1 MSEKSVIIIGS
12 GMAGLAAGC
21 YARMNGYKTIILE
34 LHDKPGGLCTAW
46 QRDGYTVDG
55 CIHWLVGSK
64 PGSAL
69 YRVWEE
75 LGAVQGREFFYADA
89 YQQYE
94 ATDGRVFTLYADIGR
109 LEQHMLELA
118 PEDRAPI
125 TAFCRAARGFVQME
139 IPVGKPYQLMTLGDK
154 LKFGLMAARY
164 LPYLKWNRLTMNRAM
179 TRFKSPL
186 IRNGILNAWPG
197 SFPAGFL
204 LTTMAYLHK
213 RAAGYPQGGSLEFSR
228 AIERRYLGL
237 GGKLRYQARVARILV
252 ENNEAIGVRLADGTE
267 LRSDYV
273 ISAADAHA
281 TIFDMLE
288 GRYADAAVRGW
299 FEKLTPY
306 SSMVFVG
313 LGVNRRFDD
322 VPAMVSSLRVELPQ
336 PVTIAGRERATVGF
350 HIMNNTRSLAPAGRT
365 MVVSAFASDLERWQN
380 LRQDPARYN
389 AAKQEVADKLVQLL
403 ERRFPGL
410 AGQVEMTDVA
420 TPATFAR
427 YTANWQGSIQGWAVT
442 PQTWMK
448 QFRKTLPGLKNLW
461 LCGQWV
467 EAIGGLPTAA
477 LSGRSAVQFL
487 CAQDRREFVATLP
500 GKSG

>member
-1 MSEKSVIIIGS
+1 
-12 GMAGLAAGC
+12 
-21 YARMNGYKTIILE
+21 
-34 LHDKPGGLCTAW
+34 
-46 QRDGYTVDG
+46 
-55 CIHWLVGSK
+55 
-64 PGSAL
+64 
-69 YRVWEE
+69 
-75 LGAVQGREFFYADA
+75 
-89 YQQYE
+89 
-94 ATDGRVFTLYADIGR
+94 
-109 LEQHMLELA
+109 
-118 PEDRAPI
+118 
-125 TAFCRAARGFVQME
+125 
-139 IPVGKPYQLMTLGDK
+139 
-154 LKFGLMAARY
+154 
-164 LPYLKWNRLTMNRAM
+164 
-179 TRFKSPL
+179 
-186 IRNGILNAWPG
+186 
-197 SFPAGFL
+197 
-204 LTTMAYLHK
+204 MAYLHK

-487 CAQDRREFVATLP
+487 GAQDRREFVATLP